1 MHSKIKII
9 LYLLGGIIA
18 IALGSLLLSGIRVL
32 ADIAG
37 YIDPTYVP
45 AVFWT
50 LTVAG
55 CGLLGYTALTLF
67 IFPKPLLL
75 PDDPSEG
82 HIQEYR
88 KAYVDRLQRN
98 PFLKSQ
104 KIPCKTEQEIEDSIT
119 ALETEANRLID
130 ESAKRVFIGTATA
143 QNGRLDTLIV
153 FALITHLIYKITKL
167 YAQRP
172 HVNDLVTLYKNVAAT
187 AFFAG
192 AMEDIVVEEYTQQIV
207 GPLVA
212 TSVMGSIPGAQA
224 VASVVTSSILDGS
237 MNSLLT
243 MRCGII
249 ARNYMSIYTD
259 KDLMSRKEL
268 RRSATREAAAM
279 FMRTSGD
286 TIATV
291 AQLLISGASKTV
303 KRGMARAWDAVRN
316 IGSSSKNDSI
326 EESDIATNTPCEEQ
340 TELHSARKGVAG
352 TAEKIASGAAATGKT
367 ISTASKNAAS
377 GVASGVTTVTTSA
390 TKGVTKVA
398 SSATKGVAKA
408 ASSTTEGM
416 TKIASTTSKGVTAA
430 AKCAGKGI
438 YATANT
444 VSDGISGVANAASS
458 AASTASSVT
467 SSASSAASNATNTM
481 GSAASS
487 VISTATDGLKT
498 AASAATSATANGVS
512 TVTSSTAAGVQAV
525 GKKTA
530 NVISKTDASIKH
542 GIRNSGRKISSAA
555 SKTKRVLKKPFSR
568 KKKQKTDSE

>member
-45 AVFWT
+45 VVFWT
-50 LTVAG
+50 LTIAG
-55 CGLLGYTALTLF
+55 CGLLGYAALTLF

-75 PDDPSEG
+75 PEDPSEEQ
-82 HIQEYR
+82 IQEYR

-104 KIPCKTEQEIEDSIT
+104 KVPCKTEQEIEDSIA

-172 HVNDLVTLYKNVAAT
+172 HVNDLITLYKNVAAT

-303 KRGMARAWDAVRN
+303 KRGMTRAWDAVRN
-316 IGSSSKNDSI
+316 IGPSSKNDCV
-326 EESDIATNTPCEEQ
+326 EEDHSTASDKSEKKTR
-340 TELHSARKGVAG
+340 LHSARKGVTQMASSATKGVAKAASSTTEGVAKAASSATKGVSNTAG
-352 TAEKIASGAAATGKT
+352 KIAYGAATTGKT
-367 ISTASKNAAS
+367 ISTVSKNAAS

-398 SSATKGVAKA
+398 YSARKGGANAAFSATEGVTKVASTAAKGAAAAANGISSA
-408 ASSTTEGM
+408 ASSTT
-416 TKIASTTSKGVTAA
+416 
-430 AKCAGKGI
+430 
-438 YATANT
+438 
-444 VSDGISGVANAASS
+444 
-458 AASTASSVT
+458 
-467 SSASSAASNATNTM
+467 
-481 GSAASS
+481 
-487 VISTATDGLKT
+487 
-498 AASAATSATANGVS
+498 
-512 TVTSSTAAGVQAV
+512 AGVHTV

-530 NVISKTDASIKH
+530 YVVSKTDASVKRGIKK
-542 GIRNSGRKISSAA
+542 SGKKIFSAA
-555 SKTKRVLKKPFSR
+555 SKAKKVLKKPFLR
-568 KKKQKTDSE
+568 KKKQETEAQ

>member
-1 MHSKIKII
+1 MHSKTKII
-9 LYLLGGIIA
+9 LYLLSGVIA

-45 AVFWT
+45 VVFWT
-50 LTVAG
+50 FTIAG

-75 PDDPSEG
+75 PEDPSEEQ
-82 HIQEYR
+82 IQEYR
-88 KAYVDRLQRN
+88 RAYVDRLQRN

-104 KIPCKTEQEIEDSIT
+104 KISCKTEQEIENSIT
-119 ALETEANRLID
+119 ALEAEANRLID

-172 HVNDLVTLYKNVAAT
+172 HVNDLITLYKNVAAT

-316 IGSSSKNDSI
+316 IGPSSKNGSV
-326 EESDIATNTPCEEQ
+326 EEDNSTVSDKSEKKTV
-340 TELHSARKGVAG
+340 LHSARKGVAKAASSATQG
-352 TAEKIASGAAATGKT
+352 VSDTAGKIASGAATTGKT
-367 ISTASKNAAS
+367 ISTVSKNAAS

-408 ASSTTEGM
+408 ASSTTEGVAKATSSATNGV
-416 TKIASTTSKGVTAA
+416 TKIASTATKGATAA
-430 AKCAGKGI
+430 ANGI
-438 YATANT
+438 
-444 VSDGISGVANAASS
+444 SS
-458 AASTASSVT
+458 AAS
-467 SSASSAASNATNTM
+467 
-481 GSAASS
+481 
-487 VISTATDGLKT
+487 STT
-498 AASAATSATANGVS
+498 
-512 TVTSSTAAGVQAV
+512 AGVHAV

-530 NVISKTDASIKH
+530 GVVSKTDASVKRGIKK
-542 GIRNSGRKISSAA
+542 SGKKIFSAA
-555 SKTKRVLKKPFSR
+555 SKTKKVLKKPFTR
-568 KKKQKTDSE
+568 KKKQKTEPQ